1 VRQPTT
7 DRCLSSLSRTSPG
20 SLSPQAPGA
29 TGDRRGVGMRIAAVP
44 PIRYLRTDST
54 GTAIVGLPP
63 LRITQEC
70 ASCHAWL
77 DLSAY
82 RTLAAACRS
91 CEAVE
96 VAGRIQPTASRQAG
110 GGPAD
115 TSRSRAVQK
124 PSSGRP
130 IACAGEPPRL
140 PALNPASKAPQGEKR
155 DKLSDSGGRN
165 SQFIGPD
172 SLRLDSTPP
181 AADTRKQ
188 ENDDHD
194 AD

>member
-1 VRQPTT
+1 
-7 DRCLSSLSRTSPG
+7 
-20 SLSPQAPGA
+20 
-29 TGDRRGVGMRIAAVP
+29 MRVMVVP
-44 PIRYLRTDST
+44 PLRYLGLDARGD
-54 GTAIVGLPP
+54 AIVGLPP
-63 LRITQEC
+63 WRVTEEC
-70 ASCHAWL
+70 ANCHGWF
-77 DLSAY
+77 DSSAF
-82 RTLAAACRS
+82 RPLASVCRR
-91 CEAVE
+91 CEAAE

>member
-1 VRQPTT
+1 
-7 DRCLSSLSRTSPG
+7 
-20 SLSPQAPGA
+20 
-29 TGDRRGVGMRIAAVP
+29 MRIAAVP

-115 TSRSRAVQK
+115 TRRPATAQK
-124 PSSGRP
+124 PFSARP
-130 IACAGEPPRL
+130 NACARPGPRV
-140 PALNPASKAPQGEKR
+140 PGVNPACKAPQRSER
-155 DKLSDSGGRN
+155 DKLSGFSGRDR
-165 SQFIGPD
+165 QFMGHDTP
-172 SLRLDSTPP
+172 RLHSHRQPRTP
-181 AADTRKQ
+181 RKQ
-188 ENDDHD
+188 ENDEHD
-194 AD
+194 PD

>member
-1 VRQPTT
+1 
-7 DRCLSSLSRTSPG
+7 
-20 SLSPQAPGA
+20 
-29 TGDRRGVGMRIAAVP
+29 MRIAAVP

-130 IACAGEPPRL
+130 IACAGEPPTQ
-140 PALNPASKAPQGEKR
+140 PAVNPASKAP
-155 DKLSDSGGRN
+155 
-165 SQFIGPD
+165 
-172 SLRLDSTPP
+172 
-181 AADTRKQ
+181 
-188 ENDDHD
+188 
-194 AD
+194 

>member
-1 VRQPTT
+1 
-7 DRCLSSLSRTSPG
+7 
-20 SLSPQAPGA
+20 
-29 TGDRRGVGMRIAAVP
+29 MRIAAVP

-77 DLSAY
+77 DSSLY
-82 RTLAAACRS
+82 RPLARACRP
-91 CEAVE
+91 CEAAE

-115 TSRSRAVQK
+115 TNRSRAVQK

-130 IACAGEPPRL
+130 IACDVLVANFHPVGSDGRSRPLWLNRGALHRQAASALAGDWYECRD
-140 PALNPASKAPQGEKR
+140 LNPG
-155 DKLSDSGGRN
+155 SGVGNAR
-165 SQFIGPD
+165 
-172 SLRLDSTPP
+172 
-181 AADTRKQ
+181 
-188 ENDDHD
+188 
-194 AD
+194 

>member
-1 VRQPTT
+1 
-7 DRCLSSLSRTSPG
+7 
-20 SLSPQAPGA
+20 
-29 TGDRRGVGMRIAAVP
+29 MRIAAVP

-110 GGPAD
+110 GDRAAL
-115 TSRSRAVQK
+115 SRSARAQK
-124 PSSGRP
+124 GVPERSL
-130 IACAGEPPRL
+130 ACAGEPPRL

-181 AADTRKQ
+181 AAVIRKQ

>member
-1 VRQPTT
+1 
-7 DRCLSSLSRTSPG
+7 
-20 SLSPQAPGA
+20 
-29 TGDRRGVGMRIAAVP
+29 MRIAAVP

-140 PALNPASKAPQGEKR
+140 PAVNPASKAPQDVPG
-155 DKLSDSGGRN
+155 DKLSDSEDREEK
-165 SQFIGPD
+165 SIGPD
-172 SLRLDSTPP
+172 CPRSDSTPP
-181 AADTRKQ
+181 AAVIRKQ
-188 ENDDHD
+188 ENDEHD
-194 AD
+194 PDR